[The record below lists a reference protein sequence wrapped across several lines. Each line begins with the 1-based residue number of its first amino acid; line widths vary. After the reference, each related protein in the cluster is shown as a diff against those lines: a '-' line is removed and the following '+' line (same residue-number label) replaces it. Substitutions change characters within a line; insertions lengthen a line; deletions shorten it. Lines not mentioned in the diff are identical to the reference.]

1 MDPMFIAALLAI
13 TKIWKQPTC
22 SLIDECM
29 KKMCYIYTMKYY
41 SVIEKNKILPFEALL
56 MDLEGIMLSQ
66 LIQRKKYCMT

>member
-1 MDPMFIAALLAI
+1 MFIAALLAI

-29 KKMCYIYTMKYY
+29 KKMWYIYTMKYY
-41 SVIEKNKILPFEALL
+41 SVIEKNKILPFEAIL
-56 MDLEGIMLSQ
+56 MDLEGIMLSE